1 MSFDYTQS
9 RDESAAL
16 LKRVITEMGRHDAP
30 FVPTVY
36 AVWFEY
42 LAGINPA
49 LTKAMQA
56 LLAAHPRLDAAH
68 MQQLHRQFVAVPDD
82 ADAASSQAGFLR
94 VLDTVANQASETGR
108 EAGDFG
114 HRLAGFSQVL
124 HAEAAQP
131 SLGPGLGQKVLEIE
145 AGTSRMQ
152 GVVAALAKVVNESR
166 NEVQQLRQ
174 ALERSRI
181 EAVTDTLSQL
191 LNRKG
196 FDNAMHEVLRQ
207 APSPGHQHCLAVFDI
222 DHFKSVND
230 THGHAVGDTVIQT
243 VALMIGK
250 LAKGDTFFAARIGG
264 EEFAVLCRNGTLQQ
278 ATQLAQGVNALVRG
292 TTIRNRSTQ
301 TAIAT
306 VTISAGVSA
315 FMHGDDRETFM
326 ASADKALY
334 RAKSMGRDRVC
345 VA

>member
-1 MSFDYTQS
+1 MPFDYTQS
-9 RDESAAL
+9 REESAAL

-49 LTKAMQA
+49 LTTAMQA
-56 LLAAHPRLDAAH
+56 LLAAHARLDAAH
-68 MQQLHRQFVAVPDD
+68 MQELHRLYVAVPDD
-82 ADAASSQAGFLR
+82 EDAARSQAGFLR
-94 VLDTVANQASETGR
+94 VLETVANHAHETGR

-114 HRLAGFSQVL
+114 NRLAGFSQVL

-131 SLGPGLGQKVLEIE
+131 SLTPGLGQQVMEIE

-152 GVVAALAKVVNESR
+152 GVVAALAQVVNESR

-174 ALERSRI
+174 ALERSRV

-207 APSPGHQHCLAVFDI
+207 APSAGHQHCLAVFDI
-222 DHFKSVND
+222 DHFKTVND

-243 VALMIGK
+243 VAQLIRK
-250 LAKGDTFFAARIGG
+250 LAKGDAFYAARIGG
-264 EEFAVLCRNGTLQQ
+264 EEFAVLCRNSTLHQ

-315 FMHGDDRETFM
+315 YMHGDNAESFL

>member
-1 MSFDYTQS
+1 
-9 RDESAAL
+9 
-16 LKRVITEMGRHDAP
+16 
-30 FVPTVY
+30 
-36 AVWFEY
+36 
-42 LAGINPA
+42 
-49 LTKAMQA
+49 
-56 LLAAHPRLDAAH
+56 
-68 MQQLHRQFVAVPDD
+68 MQQLHRQFVAVADD
-82 ADAASSQAGFLR
+82 EYAVRSQADFVR
-94 VLDTVANQASETGR
+94 VLDTVANQANETGR

-124 HAEAAQP
+124 NAEVAQP
-131 SLGPGLGQKVLEIE
+131 TLAPGLGQQVLEIE

-152 GVVAALAKVVNESR
+152 GVVAELAQVLKDSR
-166 NEVQQLRQ
+166 TEVQQLRD

-196 FDNAMHEVLRQ
+196 FDNAMREVLRQ
-207 APSPGHQHCLAVFDI
+207 APSQGHQHCLAVFDI

-243 VALMIGK
+243 VAQLIRK
-250 LAKGDTFFAARIGG
+250 LAKGDAFYAARIGG
-264 EEFAVLCRNGTLQQ
+264 EEFAVLCRNSTLHQT
-278 ATQLAQGVNALVRG
+278 TQLAQGVNALVRG

-315 FMHGDDRETFM
+315 YMHGDNQDSFL